1 VLFTETNC
9 RACGLDILP
18 CDRLDPRWS
27 PIGPNGPQYAAFFE
41 RDETS
46 AADLAFL
53 KDRFDAIHWHNKWNT
68 IPETGSPYDLWL
80 RELSGDLDA
89 AADGELASAL

>member
-1 VLFTETNC
+1 MP
-9 RACGLDILP
+9 RSSSAM
-18 CDRLDPRWS
+18 RLRPLT
-27 PIGPNGPQYAAFFE
+27 F
-41 RDETS
+41 
-46 AADLAFL
+46 AFL